1 MFDIIFHINL
11 FISLI
16 ELERLLNTSNKRTV
30 IVLPIISLTE
40 VEDPLKSSNKRTQ
53 IGSPIYFFNWS
64 RTSIKNIKQKEHK
77 CKFKSFKT
85 VN

>member
-16 ELERLLNTSNKRTV
+16 ELEHLSNTSNERTV

-40 VEDPLKSSNKRTQ
+40 VEDPLKSSNKRTK
-53 IGSPIYFFNWS
+53 IA
-64 RTSIKNIKQKEHK
+64 
-77 CKFKSFKT
+77 
-85 VN
+85 

>member
-40 VEDPLKSSNKRTQ
+40 VEDPLK
-53 IGSPIYFFNWS
+53 
-64 RTSIKNIKQKEHK
+64 
-77 CKFKSFKT
+77 
-85 VN
+85 